1 MTRSG
6 LERVA
11 PLNTGEDPKLLNT
24 TWHPACGFSCVAPAV
39 LARQHLL
46 QPAQRH
52 RLASA
57 DHAAQR
63 DQVAVIDRLLD
74 ILEQLTVMGSLVV
87 ADGARRACQT
97 IKFHHLSAHARRPLL
112 AAAHDRGNSPARR

>member
-1 MTRSG
+1 VISVPNVTR
-6 LERVA
+6 L
-11 PLNTGEDPKLLNT
+11 
-24 TWHPACGFSCVAPAV
+24 FSTNDAA
-39 LARQHLL
+39 LARQQLL

-74 ILEQLTVMGSLVV
+74 ILEQLTVMGGLVV
-87 ADGARRACQT
+87 ANGTR
-97 IKFHHLSAHARRPLL
+97 
-112 AAAHDRGNSPARR
+112 